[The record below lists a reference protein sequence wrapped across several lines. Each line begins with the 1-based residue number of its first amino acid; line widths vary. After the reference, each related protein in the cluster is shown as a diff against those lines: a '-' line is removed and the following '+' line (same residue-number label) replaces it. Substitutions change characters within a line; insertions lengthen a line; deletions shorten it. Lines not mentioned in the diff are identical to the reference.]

1 MSGELQLTFCEA
13 TVHVEPGDELTFG
26 RAAQLVLDPDN
37 RFMHRRVGSV
47 VHRHGR
53 WWLVNRGDRLNLSV
67 WTTSSAHRSVL
78 PPGADCVLPSGTCVI
93 GFVAG
98 PTRYEL
104 EAAVKGADAADDAL
118 LPVRDGDPTDQWGAV
133 ELNDEQRQ
141 LLVALC
147 ERDLRD
153 PSCRGTELPPNRAV
167 AHRLGW
173 TITKYN
179 RKLDHL
185 CAKFARSGVRG
196 VQGSIAGLASDRR
209 QRLVAHCIEH
219 GIITIDD
226 LEHGV

>member
-1 MSGELQLTFCEA
+1 MNGDLQLTFCEE
-13 TVHVEPGDELTFG
+13 TLHVEPGDELTFG
-26 RAAQLVLDPDN
+26 RAAQLVVDPDN
-37 RFMHRRVGSV
+37 RFMHRRVGSL

-67 WTTSSAHRSVL
+67 WGASSAHRSVL
-78 PPGADCVLPSGTCVI
+78 PPGADCALPAGTSLI

-104 EAAVKGADAADDAL
+104 EASVISSDDDSADLAASI
-118 LPVRDGDPTDQWGAV
+118 DGDPTDQWGSV

-141 LLVALC
+141 LLIALC

-153 PSCRGTELPPNRAV
+153 PALAGTELPPNRAL

-185 CAKFARSGVRG
+185 CAKFARAGVRG

-219 GIITIDD
+219 GIVTAED
-226 LEHGV
+226 LANRT

>member
-1 MSGELQLTFCEA
+1 MNGELQISFCEE

-26 RAAQLVLDPDN
+26 RSAQLVLDPDN
-37 RFMHRRVGSV
+37 RFMHRRVGSLV
-47 VHRHGR
+47 YRHGR

-67 WTTSSAHRSVL
+67 WGTNSAHRSVL
-78 PPGADCVLPSGTCVI
+78 PPGADFALPVGTSLI

-104 EAAVKGADAADDAL
+104 EASVGVNDDLSSGPAAAI
-118 LPVRDGDPTDQWGAV
+118 DGDPTDQWGSV
-133 ELNDEQRQ
+133 DLNDEQRQ

-147 ERDLRD
+147 ERDLRE
-153 PSCRGTELPPNRAV
+153 PSLAGTELPPNRAL

-219 GIITIDD
+219 GIITTDD
-226 LEHGV
+226 LSTGS